1 MRMAN
6 TDLKYGKL
14 QVLVSTVLPAYR
26 TNQFVIDT
34 IQKIAGAIC
43 KEDIKDALIW
53 NQGPLAKVDDLSDG
67 KLGLFIAGIHSDVL
81 YIDRKVVVGRQEGNG
96 KRYTPSGD
104 LVELAT
110 VVLLHELTHWADDQD
125 GNHAPGE
132 AGFLF
137 EKQVFG
143 GIVN

>member
-1 MRMAN
+1 
-6 TDLKYGKL
+6 
-14 QVLVSTVLPAYR
+14 
-26 TNQFVIDT
+26 
-34 IQKIAGAIC
+34 IC
-43 KEDIKDALIW
+43 KEDIKDALVW
-53 NQGPLAKVDDLSDG
+53 GQGPLAKVDDLSEG
-67 KLGLFIAGIHSDVL
+67 RLGLFYAGVHSDVL
-81 YIDRKVVVGRQEGNG
+81 YIDRKVVVGLQEGTG

-125 GNHAPGE
+125 GKKTPGE